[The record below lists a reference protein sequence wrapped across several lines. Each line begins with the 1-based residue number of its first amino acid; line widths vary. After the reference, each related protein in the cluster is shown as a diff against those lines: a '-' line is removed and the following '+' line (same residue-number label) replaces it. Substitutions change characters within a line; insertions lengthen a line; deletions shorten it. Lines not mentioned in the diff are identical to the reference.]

1 MRKYSRLIR
10 LPRSQRHRAAL
21 RLASRALRD
30 DRGGEVL
37 EYALVAGLIV
47 VAAVG
52 VIGCVG
58 AKVLARW
65 NALNNSLS

>member
-10 LPRSQRHRAAL
+10 LPMPRRRRAMM
-21 RLASRALRD
+21 RLARRALSNES
-30 DRGGEVL
+30 GGEVL

-47 VAAVG
+47 VAAIG

-58 AKVLARW
+58 LKVVARW
-65 NALNNSLS
+65 NSVNSQV